1 MNMRI
6 FEKMSNR
13 IEIPTH
19 FTDLPNEI
27 VLIIWKHLTYV
38 EAMRSFGSIRCQ
50 RYIRLL
56 EDYCYKSID
65 FYATTFSTFQLCCT
79 IMLHQYRLNV
89 QIFKIGHQDS
99 YSQLR
104 IFSRYCLCK

>member
-1 MNMRI
+1 
-6 FEKMSNR
+6 MSNR
-13 IEIPTH
+13 IEVPTH
-19 FTDLPNEI
+19 LTDLPNEI

-65 FYATTFSTFQLCCT
+65 FYTTTFSTFQLCCT
-79 IMLHQYRLNV
+79 IMLDQYTVLAISGADLYFEFNSGLC
-89 QIFKIGHQDS
+89 FS
-99 YSQLR
+99 FLLCLEQLFVLIIR
-104 IFSRYCLCK
+104 